1 MTPQCRHAK
10 TFGDAGRC
18 VGSSSYE
25 VAGVARDN
33 ARQQWYEPAHRPF
46 VAAERA
52 ATTLW
57 LAGLTRR
64 HDVYICAALRGLGY
78 NAQPMPVPDNEA
90 LKLGK
95 EFCNRGQCNPT
106 YYTVGNLIRHLRA
119 LEAGGLSREEIVK
132 HHAVLTAGSCGPCRF
147 GMYATEYR
155 KALRAAGYGGLRI
168 IEVNQGAVSG
178 EAGMDPGIE
187 VDARFIVAVLK
198 AIVAADVLN
207 LIGYRVRPFEC
218 DRGETDRV
226 LEQCDILLVRA
237 LEERRS
243 VLAAL
248 RRCKPMFAGVAVDRL
263 RPKPVVMV
271 IGEIWAMTTEGDG
284 NYGIHRFLEEEG
296 AEVVIEPIYNWL
308 FYLFWEHR
316 HELRLRRWLRRPD
329 RGGRGLVGRNITGTL
344 FRNRLLERVLA
355 QSVRCFAWAAG
366 LRRPHIPDIDAMAAA
381 TQAHYDNDV
390 RGGEAFLEVGKYL
403 EAARGRLSHLVVSVK
418 PFGCLPSSGVSD
430 GVQSLLSAR
439 HPETAFY
446 AIETTGDGRSSVY
459 SRLQMMLFNAHKRA
473 RAELDTAVADVRGD
487 IDSIRALLAR
497 RPRKAGALFEPRHR
511 YTTTAANV
519 VSETCRRRGPQR
531 ESFG

>member
-1 MTPQCRHAK
+1 MSAEPRALGASQ
-10 TFGDAGRC
+10 
-18 VGSSSYE
+18 
-25 VAGVARDN
+25 VARSAD
-33 ARQQWYEPAHRPF
+33 ADARGEYSRQQWCEPPHRPF
-46 VAAERA
+46 GVADRSV
-52 ATTLW
+52 TTLW

-78 NAQPMPVPDNEA
+78 HARPMPIPDNEA

-119 LEAGGLSREEIVK
+119 LEAQGVSREDLVN

-168 IEVNQGAVSG
+168 VELNQGAISG
-178 EAGMDPGIE
+178 DDDADAGIS
-187 VDARFIVAVLK
+187 VDARFIIDVLK
-198 AIVAADVLN
+198 AIIAADMLN

-218 DRGETDRV
+218 NGGETDRV
-226 LEQCDILLVRA
+226 LTQCDTLLVNS
-237 LEERRS
+237 LENRRS
-243 VLAAL
+243 VLKAL
-248 RRCKPMFAGVAVDRL
+248 RHCRSMIAAVRVDRL

-316 HELRLRRWLRRPD
+316 HELHLRRWLRESD
-329 RGGRGLVGRNITGTL
+329 RSGRGLAGRDITGTL

-355 QSVRCFAWAAG
+355 LSIRCFAWVSG
-366 LRRPHIPDIDAMAAA
+366 LRHPHIPDIDAMAAA
-381 TQAHYDNDV
+381 TRAHYDNDV

-473 RAELDTAVADVRGD
+473 RAELDSAVVEARADLE
-487 IDSIRALLAR
+487 SIRAIVAR
-497 RPRKAGALFEPRHR
+497 RPRKACALFEPRHR

-519 VSETCRRRGPQR
+519 VSATCGHRDR
-531 ESFG
+531 

>member
-1 MTPQCRHAK
+1 MNVEPRALALSRTSLP
-10 TFGDAGRC
+10 GDTNARGGAG
-18 VGSSSYE
+18 
-25 VAGVARDN
+25 
-33 ARQQWYEPAHRPF
+33 RQQWREPPHRPF
-46 VAAERA
+46 RSGDRA
-52 ATTLW
+52 VTTLW

-78 NAQPMPVPDNEA
+78 KALPMPIPDNEA

-119 LEAGGLSREEIVK
+119 LEAEGASRAELID

-147 GMYATEYR
+147 GMYLTEYR
-155 KALRAAGYGGLRI
+155 KALRAAGYDGLRI
-168 IEVNQGAVSG
+168 VELNQDALSG
-178 EAGMDPGIE
+178 EEGADSGIDI
-187 VDARFIVAVLK
+187 DARFIVDVLK
-198 AIVAADVLN
+198 AIIAADVLN

-218 DRGETDRV
+218 NSGETNRV
-226 LEQCDILLVRA
+226 LDQCDALLVNV
-237 LEERRS
+237 LENRRS

-248 RRCKPMFAGVAVDRL
+248 RRCRLMIAAVPVDRL

-308 FYLFWEHR
+308 FYLFWEYR
-316 HELRLRRWLRRPD
+316 HELQLRRWLRESD
-329 RGGRGLVGRNITGTL
+329 RGGRGLAGRDITGTL

-355 QSVRCFAWAAG
+355 LSIRCFARVGG
-366 LRRPHIPDIDAMAAA
+366 LRHPHIPDIDAMAAA
-381 TQAHYDNDV
+381 TRAHYDNDV

-473 RAELDTAVADVRGD
+473 RAELDSAVVDARADLE
-487 IDSIRALLAR
+487 SIRAILAS
-497 RPRKAGALFEPRHR
+497 RPRKACALFEPRHR

-519 VSETCRRRGPQR
+519 VSATCRRHDPQR
-531 ESFG
+531 LSFG